1 MKIVD
6 KIKACEDKG
15 IKFCSFE
22 YFPPKTAAGVKNL
35 YMRIDQMADLEP
47 LFIDIT
53 WAAGGVSADLSL
65 QIAKNAQKYLGQET
79 LLHITCS
86 KLDIPTAKQI
96 LQKARDAGI
105 MNILALR
112 GDNFQ
117 SSSEST
123 SKNKT
128 VAKEIGIKTNDNDRR
143 EENNIDNNQRDSYDT
158 KEIKQHYAYN
168 SSPNSKTM
176 ENIV

>member
-6 KIKACEDKG
+6 KIRLSEEKG
-15 IKFCSFE
+15 IQFCSFE

-35 YMRIDQMADLEP
+35 YMRIDRMADLEP

-53 WAAGGVSADLSL
+53 WAAGGATAELSL

-86 KLDIPTAKQI
+86 QLDVARAKII
-96 LQKARDAGI
+96 LQKAREAGI

-112 GDNFQ
+112 GDTFQ
-117 SSSEST
+117 PST
-123 SKNKT
+123 EQKL
-128 VAKEIGIKTNDNDRR
+128 
-143 EENNIDNNQRDSYDT
+143 NNTT
-158 KEIKQHYAYN
+158 K
-168 SSPNSKTM
+168 
-176 ENIV
+176 